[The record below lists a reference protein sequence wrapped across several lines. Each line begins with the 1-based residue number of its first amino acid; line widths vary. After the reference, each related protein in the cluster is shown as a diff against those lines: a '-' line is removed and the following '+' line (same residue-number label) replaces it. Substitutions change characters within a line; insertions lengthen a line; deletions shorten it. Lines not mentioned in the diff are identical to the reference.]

1 LATATS
7 DTELVTDSV
16 VILIAT
22 EIDEKIF
29 ELITAHGSSWLNK
42 INLDTTDDK
51 QKKEEE
57 KDAEKKGENEEE
69 IREENQEVNIK
80 EEQDEDDNIPS
91 PLKNKSSELQERVKK
106 LEAQVGRYFSKMQD
120 EEEQNVEQGGEDQ
133 FEEERSEDD
142 RLAVLTRENSEFK
155 KNMNTLSNTVVR
167 MEMEIKILKLAK

>member
-1 LATATS
+1 MGSAIYILATATS
-7 DTELVTDSV
+7 DMELVTDSV

-42 INLDTTDDK
+42 INLDTTDDE

-69 IREENQEVNIK
+69 IQEVNIK

-91 PLKNKSSELQERVKK
+91 PLKNKISELQERV
-106 LEAQVGRYFSKMQD
+106 
-120 EEEQNVEQGGEDQ
+120 
-133 FEEERSEDD
+133 
-142 RLAVLTRENSEFK
+142 
-155 KNMNTLSNTVVR
+155 
-167 MEMEIKILKLAK
+167 